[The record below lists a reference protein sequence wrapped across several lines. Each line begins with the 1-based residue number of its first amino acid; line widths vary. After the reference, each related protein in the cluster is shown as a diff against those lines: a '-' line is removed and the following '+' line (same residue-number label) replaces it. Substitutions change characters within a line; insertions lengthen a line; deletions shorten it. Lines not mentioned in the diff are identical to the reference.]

1 MEVFPDLGKREVVEM
16 IGQRGQEGVA
26 DEREVGQQVG
36 IATAGAVLSHD
47 CVTSP
52 VVAILHAAP
61 VAADQFQPLRRA
73 WIARRDARK
82 MIARLLG
89 GAARF
94 LVRPLAADHHQAP
107 CMGEA
112 GLHGLDGEGM
122 EFSDLDPP
130 VPALAQ

>member
-26 DEREVGQQVG
+26 DEGQIGQEVWV
-36 IATAGAVLSHD
+36 ATAGAVLSHE

-52 VVAILHAAP
+52 VVAIFHPAP
-61 VAADQFQPLRRA
+61 VPTDQPHPLLRA

-82 MIARLLG
+82 MIPRLLG